1 MTTNDAV
8 LKDLLL
14 SLDHID
20 CDLLDRIVAGFGLS
34 PYVDLTERYSDNV
47 FYLARGYGFGTWV
60 AYIYYSGF
68 VEVLTYE

>member
-1 MTTNDAV
+1 MSNNEAV

-20 CDLLDRIVAGFGLS
+20 CDLLDRIVAGFGLR
-34 PYVDLTERYSDNV
+34 PYVEYTDRYSDNV
-47 FYLARGYGFGTWV
+47 YYLAKGYGFDAWV